1 MSKAQFVLNILEKLD
16 TDLENFFDFLR
27 EGTEIT
33 RFNFNDNIYNSIE
46 DVEVLDYKI
55 DFDSFFEYSVGF
67 SIDDK
72 RAKDLIARASKEVAK
87 NKGKYFVVTMLSHY
101 ENEKEY
107 FRVKIP
113 ILKITPSKKKGVY
126 FDVEFGDGGPA

>member
-55 DFDSFFEYSVGF
+55 DFDSFFEYCSYNAI
-67 SIDDK
+67 SLWKWK
-72 RAKDLIARASKEVAK
+72 RI
-87 NKGKYFVVTMLSHY
+87 F
-101 ENEKEY
+101 
-107 FRVKIP
+107 
-113 ILKITPSKKKGVY
+113 
-126 FDVEFGDGGPA
+126 